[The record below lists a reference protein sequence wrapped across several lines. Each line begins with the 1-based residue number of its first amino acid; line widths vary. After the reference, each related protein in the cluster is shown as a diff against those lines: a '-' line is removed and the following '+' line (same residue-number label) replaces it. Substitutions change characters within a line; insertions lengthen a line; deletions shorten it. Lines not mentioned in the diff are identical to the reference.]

1 MTPSECAEFLAKYN
15 EWRRCDPD
23 DEDSGKIVM
32 PHPRELGIAI
42 DEAIKLIKQRA
53 KLADIET
60 LEQENRQMRARMERL
75 EGERDCLLS
84 LLSSYKN
91 NVLFKIG
98 TGSPYRQVAKDYNER
113 IKQAIAKVQ
122 P

>member
-42 DEAIKLIKQRA
+42 DEAIKLIKQRSE
-53 KLADIET
+53 LADIET

-75 EGERDCLLS
+75 EGERDALLAS
-84 LLSSYKN
+84 
-91 NVLFKIG
+91 
-98 TGSPYRQVAKDYNER
+98 AKDVVTRWHSPLWSQR
-113 IKQAIAKVQ
+113 IHTATYILALEDAMAKVQ